1 MLEYFSF
8 VSSLHFAVLAFVL
21 YHKNKPKLM
30 HITALIRL
38 LLFMCLYTGLVFLHF
53 IAVDKE
59 LVHILRYY
67 FPIDGMV
74 MASLAPS
81 LYYYV
86 MATIDVAVPRSTKVS
101 VLHSLPF
108 WPFVLFNVYFATFT
122 SSQRVDW
129 LMRDYQY
136 GTLHNNVLNVVL
148 YIQILIYLIIS
159 LRQVQLKMK
168 CNIQAETVTP
178 DFHWLRNYLLITTI
192 YTVVSMPF
200 CFYIANEQ
208 TNIIIGLLAMNIQF
222 SYLFYKITT
231 NKYLFNS
238 PSYGEDKPI
247 PIECNSM
254 VKAYKINIEAAD
266 DVIAKLIAHMDIEK
280 PYLHESCSVQS
291 VADNIGIPPHQLSTI
306 LNCKFKKTFPDYIN
320 EYRINAAQQILL
332 SVKSDS
338 VTIETIAHECGF
350 GSKTNFNRTFKKFS
364 NNVTPKA
371 FIQQNKSIE

>member
-53 IAVDKE
+53 IVVDKE

-67 FPIDGMV
+67 FPIDGLV

-81 LYYYV
+81 LYCYV
-86 MATIDVAVPRSTKVS
+86 MTTIGVAVPRSTKLF

-136 GTLHNNVLNVVL
+136 GTMHNNVLNVVL
-148 YIQILIYLIIS
+148 YMQILIYLIIS

-192 YTVVSMPF
+192 YTVVSIPF

-208 TNIIIGLLAMNIQF
+208 ANIIIGLLAVNIQF
-222 SYLFYKITT
+222 SYLFYKIST
-231 NKYLFNS
+231 NNYLLNS
-238 PSYGEDKPI
+238 PSNGEDKPI

-266 DVIAKLIAHMDIEK
+266 DLIAKLTAFMDVEK

-291 VADNIGIPPHQLSTI
+291 VADNIGIPPHQLSSI
-306 LNCKFKKTFPDYIN
+306 LNCKFKKSFPDYIN
-320 EYRINAAQQILL
+320 EYRIRAAQQILL
-332 SVKSDS
+332 SAHSEKF
-338 VTIETIAHECGF
+338 TIESIVQECGF
-350 GSKTNFNRTFKKFS
+350 GSKRSFYRTFKKHCD
-364 NNVTPKA
+364 NQTPTEYLK
-371 FIQQNKSIE
+371 KYK